1 MSTITVVLPDDRLI
15 QLRELAT
22 RLGIAPED
30 LARASIEDLLS
41 QPDEAFQK
49 AAEKV
54 LSKNADLYK
63 RLAAQ

>member
-30 LARASIEDLLS
+30 LARAGIEDLLNHA
-41 QPDEAFQK
+41 DEAFQQ
-49 AAEKV
+49 AVEKV

>member
-1 MSTITVVLPDDRLI
+1 MSPITVALPDERLI
-15 QLRELAT
+15 QLRELAA

-30 LARASIEDLLS
+30 LARASIEDLLDRS
-41 QPDEAFQK
+41 DEAFQR
-49 AAEKV
+49 AVEKV